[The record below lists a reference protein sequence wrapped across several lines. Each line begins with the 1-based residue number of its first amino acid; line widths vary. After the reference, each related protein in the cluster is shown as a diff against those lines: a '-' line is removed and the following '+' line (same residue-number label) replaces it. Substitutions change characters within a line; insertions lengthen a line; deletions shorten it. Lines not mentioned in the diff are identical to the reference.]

1 MTRPQAGPCHSKYD
15 LMVFFE
21 ICELEANGEWVS
33 SVVPELSTKYNDPFG
48 PNASSTVYHWHIRWS
63 LFSFVSFS
71 ATSLQWWTTEEE
83 CLVMAHSCCTRSVN
97 HTVSQYNTWN
107 VLKGIERHTSF
118 YFLLSWLFLT
128 ITGPPEESHCY
139 HRAWVRRWHWVEG
152 HPRARCG

>member
-1 MTRPQAGPCHSKYD
+1 MISWCSLRSASWRPMESECPLSYLSFPQSIMIHLDQMPPALFITGTLD
-15 LMVFFE
+15 
-21 ICELEANGEWVS
+21 EACFHLCPV
-33 SVVPELSTKYNDPFG
+33 
-48 PNASSTVYHWHIRWS
+48 
-63 LFSFVSFS
+63 S

-118 YFLLSWLFLT
+118 YFHLSWLFLT